1 MATRGSLTPLLFI
14 CLLPCLGSCVHIG
27 PPDHKRQEIVYE
39 DGKVQKFSYY
49 GDTYGA
55 NKGTASNDF
64 IEAVDMLKKADPSA
78 LPNLSDLPGVAP
90 EKVQPEKIQK
100 YTGLIENFTDYDISI
115 PSGNSGAV
123 LIVPAHRWIE
133 YVTWSP
139 NVHLFGFLDGKQ
151 VYYQSLRAQPK
162 KFKYMGNCY
171 DFVAAIQPPPEPVQ
185 EIKPYCPPNQKPKR
199 KKRKNVIC
207 PPVPK
212 CPPVAQYLIS
222 GSELSS

>member
-1 MATRGSLTPLLFI
+1 M
-14 CLLPCLGSCVHIG
+14 CLLPFFVGCVHIG
-27 PPDHKRQEIVYE
+27 PSDHKRQEIVYE
-39 DGKVQKFSYY
+39 DGKVQKFSYL

-55 NKGTASNDF
+55 NKETAANDF
-64 IEAVDMLKKADPSA
+64 IEAVDMLKKVDPSV

-90 EKVQPEKIQK
+90 GKAQQGKIQR
-100 YTGLIENFTDYDISI
+100 YTGVIENFTNYDISI

-133 YVTWSP
+133 YITWNP

-151 VYYQSLRAQPK
+151 VYYQSLCAQPK
-162 KFKYMGNCY
+162 KFKYMGNSY

-185 EIKPYCPPNQKPKR
+185 EIKPYCPPKHKSTR
-199 KKRKNVIC
+199 KKRKKVNC

-212 CPPVAQYLIS
+212 CPPVAQYHTS
-222 GSELSS
+222 ESELSS